1 MADGS
6 TKSIENLVIG
16 DQLMSYDIDGLPRFS
31 DDPSVLNTWSTANLV
46 GNSSTAELTN
56 MNSLVANLLIV
67 INDSIRSTETH
78 RHLVKVDGTWSF
90 IEAREVKVG
99 DIIFDISG
107 QEIPVETVSFDVGEF
122 TVYDLD
128 VEPLDVFYANG
139 MLTHNNKLPT
149 EQLSPN

>member
-128 VEPLDVFYANG
+128 VETLDVFYANG
-139 MLTHNNKLPT
+139 MLTHNIKLPT